1 MFSPI
6 KSTKV
11 YEQVI
16 EQIQMMIAN
25 GDLKK
30 GDKLPSERQLAEQL
44 RVSRTSVREA
54 LRALQIIGL
63 IEVKQGDGNFI
74 TETFDNCLFEPLSV
88 MFMLQESKP
97 RDIVDLRRIIE
108 IETARLASQRIT
120 DGELQEL
127 GELIK
132 QLKALNEVQDEKNS
146 VKVDKEFH
154 YKIAHASKNILLFN
168 ILNVISALMDNF
180 IEDARG
186 LILTNHGNDILLLD
200 QHENIF
206 RALEK
211 RDPEAAAKAMGVH
224 LDLIIEYIDKNH
236 REDK

>member
-16 EQIQMMIAN
+16 EQIQSMIAN
-25 GDLKK
+25 GQLKK

-44 RVSRTSVREA
+44 GVSRTSVREA

-63 IEVKQGDGNFI
+63 IEVRQGDGNFI
-74 TETFDNCLFEPLSV
+74 KESFDSCLFEPLSV
-88 MFMLQESKP
+88 MFMLHESKP
-97 RDIVDLRRIIE
+97 QEIVDLRRVIE
-108 IETARLASQRIT
+108 VETSWLAAKRIT
-120 DGELQEL
+120 DEEIAEL
-127 GELIK
+127 GEIIK
-132 QLKALNEVQDEKNS
+132 QLKAFSEVQDEKNS

-154 YKIAHASKNILLFN
+154 YKIAQASKNFMLLN

-186 LILTNHGNDILLLD
+186 MILTNQNNKTLLVE

-206 RALEK
+206 RALAN
-211 RDPEAAAKAMGVH
+211 RDPKAASDAMREH
-224 LDLIIEYIDKNH
+224 IDLIIHEYLNKIQ
-236 REDK
+236 